1 MPADSNGN
9 GIWKIIAVGFIGLAL
24 GGTAEF
30 FRAPKDVV
38 TERELTER
46 VLELQ
51 QKIDSQTNEI
61 IALRSSVNQQAVDI
75 AGIASKVGATAHPVV
90 TPREQR

>member
-1 MPADSNGN
+1 MALNSNGN
-9 GIWKIIAVGFIGLAL
+9 RIWKIIAVGFIGLTL

-38 TERELTER
+38 TERELTQT

-51 QKIDSQTNEI
+51 AKIDSQTNEI

-90 TPREQR
+90 APRERR